1 MKSIGT
7 KFCFYVGLFALI
19 FASIVLART
28 WTSTQRS
35 LEHLTDKQARLALAF
50 DLAIRDYVAAH
61 VRPAMEARIGE
72 DEFVIEAMSTSYV
85 ARNVFERVNEHFPE
99 YIIKFSSDNPR
110 NASNLAGPV
119 ESKVLQFFRENPNE
133 TTWAGVIKLNDEEH
147 YVRSHVMRIEQ
158 ACLRCHGV
166 PEEAPVAMIERYPTM
181 QGYGYQVGDVAGMDL
196 VGIPVST
203 VRKRLH
209 GDVASNLAAMLACV
223 TVMFGAIVVAFRGV
237 VGRRLSRITAHFRSA
252 VQAENAPLHPVP
264 ESGNDEISVLA
275 SSFNTLAGRLRQV
288 HASLEERVQQ
298 RTAELEHANRELQRA
313 IQAAEVA
320 SRAKGDFLANMS
332 HEIRTPMNAIIGM
345 TDLVLDTDLTE
356 SQRDYLR
363 MVQDSGQA
371 LLRLLN
377 DILDFSKI
385 EAGKL
390 DFDEVGFSLRER
402 IGNVMRSFA
411 LQAHQKNLELACRI
425 QAEVPDGVVGD
436 PTRMDQILVNLVSNA
451 VKFTEKGE
459 IVVRVD
465 CESCTDGKATLHI
478 SVQDTGIGIAADKLD
493 LIFGSFTQADTSTTR
508 RFGGSGLGLAITR
521 RLVELMDGRIWVES
535 EVGRGSTFHIVL
547 TLPLLAGRLPAPR
560 RFTPAEFAG
569 TPVLIVDDNATN
581 RLILEEMIGNWGMSA
596 TSASGPDEAFRAL
609 QEAAARG
616 RPFRIAVLDVHM
628 PQVDGLTLADWI
640 RNDPQLAD
648 TVLIVLTSGSHAGDL
663 ARCRRLKIA
672 SHLLKPVKQSELFDA
687 FAASLGVEMPEED
700 ERPIPAEPLPP
711 LLPLDILLV
720 EDSLVNQKLATLL
733 LKKHGHGVTLA
744 NNGREALAQ
753 LAEKRFD
760 VVLMDVEMPE
770 MDGLEATAVT
780 RAKERQT
787 GEHVPIIAMT
797 AHALKG
803 DRERF
808 LAAGMDE
815 YVSKPIRAAILFQT
829 IQQVLQRHAKRK
841 PPP

>member
-7 KFCFYVGLFALI
+7 RFCFYVGLFALI
-19 FASIVLART
+19 FAGLVLART
-28 WTSTQRS
+28 WYSTQRS

-50 DLAIRDYVAAH
+50 DLAIRDYVADY

-72 DEFVIEAMSTSYV
+72 DEFVLEAMSTSYV
-85 ARNVFERVNEHFPE
+85 ARNVFETVNKQFPE
-99 YIIKFSSDNPR
+99 YVIKFSSDNPR
-110 NASNLAGPV
+110 NERNLAGAS
-119 ESKVLQFFRENPNE
+119 ESKVLQYFRDHPEQE
-133 TTWAGVIKLNDEEH
+133 TWAGIMPLNGEEH
-147 YVRSHVMRIEQ
+147 YVRGHVMRIKE

-166 PEEAPVAMIERYPTM
+166 PEEAPVALIERYPTM
-181 QGYGYQVGDVAGMDL
+181 QGYGYRVGDVAGMDV
-196 VGIPVST
+196 VGIPVSS
-203 VRKRLH
+203 VQERLRE
-209 GDVASNLAAMLACV
+209 DVASNLAALLVCV
-223 TVMFGAIVVAFRGV
+223 TVLFGAIVMTFRVV
-237 VGRRLSRITAHFRSA
+237 VGRRLSKITDHFRSA
-252 VQAENAPLHPVP
+252 VEAESVPLHPVP
-264 ESGNDEISVLA
+264 ETGDDEISVLA
-275 SSFNTLAGRLRQV
+275 SSFNTLADRLRQV
-288 HASLEERVQQ
+288 YASLEDRVQR
-298 RTAELEHANRELQRA
+298 RTAELEQTNQELNRA
-313 IQAAEVA
+313 IKAAEVA
-320 SRAKGDFLANMS
+320 SRAKSDFLANMS

-345 TDLVLDTDLTE
+345 TDLVLDNDLTD
-356 SQRDYLR
+356 SQREYLR

-385 EAGKL
+385 ETGKL

-402 IGNVMRSFA
+402 MGNAMRSFA
-411 LQAHQKNLELACRI
+411 LPAHEKDLELACRI
-425 QAEVPDGVVGD
+425 HPDVPDGVVGD
-436 PTRMDQILVNLVSNA
+436 PARLDQILVNLISNA

-459 IVVRVD
+459 IVVQVD
-465 CESCTDGKATLHI
+465 CEACGDGKTTLHFL
-478 SVQDTGIGIAADKLD
+478 VQDTGIGIAADKLE

-508 RFGGSGLGLAITR
+508 RFGGSGLGLAITQ

-535 EVGRGSTFHIVL
+535 EVGRGSTFHVVL
-547 TLPLLAGRLPAPR
+547 TLPLLEGRLPAR
-560 RFTPAEFAG
+560 RTFTPAEFAG

-596 TSASGPDEAFRAL
+596 TSTTGPEQAFLAL
-609 QEAAARG
+609 QQAAAAG

-628 PQVDGLTLADWI
+628 PEVDGLTLAEWI
-640 RNDPQLAD
+640 RNDQQLAD

-663 ARCRRLKIA
+663 ARCRRLKVA

-687 FAASLGVEMPEED
+687 FAASLGVEMPAED
-700 ERPIPAEPLPP
+700 ERPATAETLPSLPP
-711 LLPLDILLV
+711 LKILLV

-733 LKKHGHGVTLA
+733 LRKHGHQVTVA
-744 NNGREALAQ
+744 NNGREAVQQ
-753 LAEKRFD
+753 LAEGQFD

-787 GEHVPIIAMT
+787 GDHMPIIAMT

-815 YVSKPIRAAILFQT
+815 YVSKPIRAAVLFQA
-829 IQQVLQRHAKRK
+829 IQQVLKRQTK
-841 PPP
+841 KGTF